1 MAFQLSPGVNVTEK
15 DVTLIVPA
23 VATTPGAMV
32 GPFQWGPAN
41 ERTIIGS
48 EKELST
54 VFGGPLSSLTEG
66 IVADYATYWF
76 TAANFL
82 AYGNNLQI
90 VRMLS
95 ENYKTAT
102 NTYEIEDE
110 STDGISSTTGYPV
123 SYNVST
129 GKWTGIF
136 NEESTRDFIANYSTN
151 INNNSLIFSARYP
164 GLLGNSLKVVVIDS
178 GADFD
183 QTTDGEL
190 LEYTKYFNTTPG
202 TSAYVESITGRNN
215 VNDEIH
221 VLVIDDDGLWTG
233 VKGSVLERFEYLSKA
248 LDGRKPDG
256 TNNYWINI
264 INNNSQYIYAYHAP
278 TVSSGDNLLAWGSS
292 ALSIN
297 SQNSFA
303 IVTASNK
310 YQEFVLA
317 GGSLEGSQWTD
328 GAGTVEDEIE
338 GFYEEHFDDAETSD
352 VSLLLAG
359 PVSASVAARI
369 IEIAENRKDCIA
381 FVSPKPDTGSP
392 ETMNLTDIL
401 EYRSDLTISS
411 SYGVMDSGY
420 KLQYDRY
427 NDVFR
432 YVPLCGDVAGCCVR
446 TDTTRDPWFSPAG
459 FDRGRIQN
467 VIRLAFNPNKTSRD
481 ELYRKGINPVVAFEG
496 EGTVL
501 YGDKTLL
508 SRPSAFDRIN
518 VRRLFIVL
526 EKAIA
531 TASKFLLFEFN
542 DDFTRAQ
549 FRNLVEP
556 YLRDVQGRRG
566 ITDFRVV
573 CDETNNTAQVI
584 DSNSFVGDIYIKPT
598 RSINFIQLN
607 FIATPTGVSFE
618 EIQGV

>member
-15 DVTLIVPA
+15 DITLIVPA

-102 NTYEIEDE
+102 NTYEIEDA
-110 STDGISSTTGYPV
+110 STDGISLVNGYPV
-123 SYNVST
+123 SFNNST

-136 NEESTRDFIANYSTN
+136 NEESTREFIANYSTD

-164 GLLGNSLKVVVIDS
+164 GLLGNSLKVVIIDA

-183 QTTDGEL
+183 DTTDPEL
-190 LEYTKYFNTTPG
+190 LEYIKFFNTAPG
-202 TSAYVESITGRNN
+202 TSAYVESITGRSD

-233 VKGSVLERFEYLSKA
+233 VKGSILERFEYISKA
-248 LDGRKPDG
+248 LDAKKPDG

-264 INNNSQYIYAYHAP
+264 INNNSQYIYAYHSP
-278 TVSSGDNLLAWGSS
+278 TVSSGSDILSWGSS
-292 ALSIN
+292 VLSIN
-297 SQNSFA
+297 ETNEFGV
-303 IVTASNK
+303 ITNNDK
-310 YQEFVLA
+310 YEEFVLA
-317 GGSLEGSQWTD
+317 GGSLEGNEWTD

-359 PVSASVAARI
+359 PVSAQVAARI

-392 ETMNLTDIL
+392 ETINLSDIL
-401 EYRSDLTISS
+401 DYRSNLSISS

-446 TDTTRDPWFSPAG
+446 TDSTRDPWFSPAG

>member
-190 LEYTKYFNTTPG
+190 LEYSKYFNTTPG

-278 TVSSGDNLLAWGSS
+278 TVSSGSNLLAWGSS

-401 EYRSDLTISS
+401 EYRSDLAISS

>member
-190 LEYTKYFNTTPG
+190 LEYSKYFNTTPG

-278 TVSSGDNLLAWGSS
+278 TVSSGANLLAWGSS

-401 EYRSDLTISS
+401 EYRSDLAISS

-542 DDFTRAQ
+542 DDFTRA
-549 FRNLVEP
+549 
-556 YLRDVQGRRG
+556 
-566 ITDFRVV
+566 
-573 CDETNNTAQVI
+573 
-584 DSNSFVGDIYIKPT
+584 
-598 RSINFIQLN
+598 
-607 FIATPTGVSFE
+607 
-618 EIQGV
+618 

>member
-183 QTTDGEL
+183 QTSDGEL
-190 LEYTKYFNTTPG
+190 LEYSKFFNTTPG
-202 TSAYVESITGRNN
+202 TSAYVESITGRDD

-233 VKGSVLERFEYLSKA
+233 VKGSVLERFEYISKA

-278 TVSSGDNLLAWGSS
+278 TVSSGDDLLAWGSS

-297 SQNSFA
+297 SQNSFG

>member
-190 LEYTKYFNTTPG
+190 LEYSKYFNTTPG

-401 EYRSDLTISS
+401 EYRSDLAISS

>member
-190 LEYTKYFNTTPG
+190 LEYSKYFNTTPG

-401 EYRSDLTISS
+401 EYRSDLAISS

-446 TDTTRDPWFSPAG
+446 TDSTRDPWFSPAG

>member
-401 EYRSDLTISS
+401 EYRSDLAISS